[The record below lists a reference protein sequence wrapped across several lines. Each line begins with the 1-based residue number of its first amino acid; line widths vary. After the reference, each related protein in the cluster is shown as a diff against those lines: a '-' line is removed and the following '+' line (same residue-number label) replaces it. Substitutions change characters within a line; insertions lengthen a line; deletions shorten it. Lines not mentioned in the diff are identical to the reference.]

1 MEYKIVKED
10 VKNYWE
16 TEYALHKPG
25 IDDVSKMSPPQAK
38 NFQIYGDKTFLRP
51 KIYGSPPR
59 QNRKFPI
66 PPQNLFLP
74 RHLKKWV
81 PPPRQNP

>member
-10 VKNYWE
+10 VKNYCE
-16 TEYALHKPG
+16 TEYALQKPG
-25 IDDVSKMSPPQAK
+25 IDDISKMSPAQAK
-38 NFQIYGDKTFLRP
+38 IFQIYGDKTFLRP

-74 RHLKKWV
+74 RHLKK
-81 PPPRQNP
+81 